1 MPRVMIIDDHAIVR
15 EGLKQIIREED
26 DMQVVAEAGSGA
38 EALSKLESI
47 DCDVILLDISMPGRS
62 GLDLLKE
69 IRLRNENA
77 SVLVLTMYP
86 EEQYAVRALKA
97 GAAGYLTKDS
107 APDELLGAIRKIAA
121 GGRYISQSLAERLAL
136 HIESPSGEMP
146 HEGLSDR
153 EFEVLLMIA
162 SGKTVSEIASEMAL
176 SVKTISTYR
185 ARILEKTGMKNNA
198 ELTYYSIKNGL
209 VE

>member
-1 MPRVMIIDDHAIVR
+1 MIIDDHAIVR